1 MGLKSSLP
9 AVERAARDVEG
20 VGGAFRGELL
30 SEFFADELKK
40 RLPGVRIIAPRFDPA
55 IGALLLAY
63 RAAGREVT
71 ERLLLNLEKEK

>member
-1 MGLKSSLP
+1 
-9 AVERAARDVEG
+9 
-20 VGGAFRGELL
+20 
-30 SEFFADELKK
+30 
-40 RLPGVRIIAPRFDPA
+40 VRIIAPRFDPA